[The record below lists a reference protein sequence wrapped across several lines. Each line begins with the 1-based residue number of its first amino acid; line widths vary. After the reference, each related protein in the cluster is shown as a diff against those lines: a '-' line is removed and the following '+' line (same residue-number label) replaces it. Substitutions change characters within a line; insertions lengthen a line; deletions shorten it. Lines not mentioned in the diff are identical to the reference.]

1 MIRRRSAPAPDRG
14 ARLDERVVREG
25 LAETRARAQAAVLA
39 GRVTVDGAVSD
50 KPGRRVTSAMRVA
63 LLAPAHPYVGRGG
76 VKLAHALDVFGV
88 DVRGAVA
95 VDLGA
100 STGGFTDCLLQHA
113 VAKVYAVDVGRGQLA
128 WRLRHDPRVVV
139 MEETNARTLSPE
151 PFGTPADLVT
161 ADLSFISLDLVWA
174 AIARLVRPG
183 GRVVALVKPQF
194 EAGRDTVGRGG
205 VVRDPAVHAAVLEK
219 ALAGASREGLRAEG
233 VAASPVAGPAGN
245 IEYFVC
251 LRRPSGSPGGG
262 VERDAGPRSERASL
276 DIEGVVAD
284 AHARLGR
291 PSRARPA
298 SSAAGPESAGRGRG
312 GRGA

>member
-1 MIRRRSAPAPDRG
+1 MIWRTSASG
-14 ARLDERVVREG
+14 ARLDERLVRDG

-50 KPGRRVTSAMRVA
+50 KPGRRVTPAMCVA

-76 VKLAHALDVFGV
+76 VKLAHALDVFGI
-88 DVRGAVA
+88 DVRDAVA
-95 VDLGA
+95 IDLGA
-100 STGGFTDCLLQHA
+100 STGGFTDCLLQRA

-128 WRLRHDPRVVV
+128 WRLRHDSRVVV
-139 MEETNARTLSPE
+139 MEETNARTLGPE
-151 PFGTPADLVT
+151 SFGAPADLVT
-161 ADLSFISLDLVWA
+161 ADLSFISLGLVWA

-194 EAGRDTVGRGG
+194 EAGRAAVGRGG

-219 ALAGASREGLRAEG
+219 TLAAASREGLRAEG

-245 IEYFVC
+245 IEYFVS
-251 LRRPSGSPGGG
+251 LRRPAGSPA
-262 VERDAGPRSERASL
+262 AGPEHGAGSRSGGPSL
-276 DIEGVVAD
+276 DIEGVVAG

-291 PSRARPA
+291 PPRSRPA
-298 SSAAGPESAGRGRG
+298 SSGAGPGAAGRRGRER
-312 GRGA
+312 RGA